1 MSLFVLDAPL
11 MEDILE
17 ETQSI
22 KLSPE
27 LTEES
32 TEDRPQLDSPN
43 QVFPI
48 PTGEAIGSVLLLLL
62 LLLFIFVSHRR
73 TYHREYIIF
82 I

>member
-1 MSLFVLDAPL
+1 MVDLPL

-27 LTEES
+27 LVEES

-48 PTGEAIGSVLLLLL
+48 PTGESIGIVVVVVVVVVVVLL
-62 LLLFIFVSHRR
+62 FCCI
-73 TYHREYIIF
+73 
-82 I
+82 